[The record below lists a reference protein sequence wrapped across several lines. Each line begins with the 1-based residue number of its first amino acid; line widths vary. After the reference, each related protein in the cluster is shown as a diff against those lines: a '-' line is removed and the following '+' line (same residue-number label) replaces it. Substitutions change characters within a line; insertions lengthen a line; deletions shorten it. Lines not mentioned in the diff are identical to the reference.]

1 MTEYET
7 LTIEL
12 LDFVA
17 IITLNRPERRNAL
30 NDQLLRELR
39 SCLQELNGDARVRA
53 AVLAG
58 AGQTFC
64 AGADLAGY
72 SRLPTPDEVE
82 EILLKHFNPVI
93 LLLAELPIPVIAA
106 VNGAAAGAGAALA
119 LACDLRVM
127 ANDAAL
133 IMAFSN
139 VGLSPDSGASW
150 FLARQLGYSRAFELL
165 AEGAR
170 IPASRCLELGLANR
184 VASSSSVLAAALGW
198 AGEMAGRPTLA
209 LSLTKRALV
218 SAQVLDLDN
227 QLTLEARLQRESCA
241 SHDYREGVKA
251 FLEKRKP
258 RFLGR

>member
-1 MTEYET
+1 
-7 LTIEL
+7 
-12 LDFVA
+12 
-17 IITLNRPERRNAL
+17 
-30 NDQLLRELR
+30 
-39 SCLQELNGDARVRA
+39 
-53 AVLAG
+53 
-58 AGQTFC
+58 
-64 AGADLAGY
+64 
-72 SRLPTPDEVE
+72 
-82 EILLKHFNPVI
+82 
-93 LLLAELPIPVIAA
+93 
-106 VNGAAAGAGAALA
+106 
-119 LACDLRVM
+119 
-127 ANDAAL
+127 
-133 IMAFSN
+133 
-139 VGLSPDSGASW
+139 
-150 FLARQLGYSRAFELL
+150 LGYSRAFELL